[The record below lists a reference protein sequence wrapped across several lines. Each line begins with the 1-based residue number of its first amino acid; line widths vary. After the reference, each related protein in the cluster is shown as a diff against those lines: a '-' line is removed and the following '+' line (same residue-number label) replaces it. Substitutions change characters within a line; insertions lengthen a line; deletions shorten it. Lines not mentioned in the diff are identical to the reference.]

1 MTPKARSS
9 PNERPT
15 ERPSVLVTRRLPAS
29 VLERLR
35 ASYDVTVNP
44 DDRPLGREGL
54 LAALRSFDALAPTI
68 TDKLDAELLRTPGIR
83 TRIIANFGAGY
94 EHIDLAGAKSANLV
108 VTNTPD
114 ALTDATAE
122 LALLLILMAS
132 RRAGEGERVVRA
144 GKWTGWAPTQL
155 LGTDVKGKTLGLV
168 GFGRI
173 GKETARRARAA
184 LGMRIAYF
192 SRSKASAEEEAA
204 LNAEHYPSLAGLL
217 AAADVI
223 SLHCPGGEDTRHLI
237 NAQTLAR
244 MKPTAILINTARGS
258 VVDEEALAT
267 ALSQRQ
273 IAAAGLDVYERE
285 PSVPHAL
292 TELEN
297 VVLLP
302 HLGSATLEARTAMGM
317 QMADNLDAFFS
328 GRTPPNRV
336 A

>member
-1 MTPKARSS
+1 MS
-9 PNERPT
+9 
-15 ERPSVLVTRRLPAS
+15 RPSLLITRRLPAA

-35 ASYDVTVNP
+35 ASYEVTVNP
-44 DDRPLGREGL
+44 DDRPLGREAL
-54 LAALRSFDALAPTI
+54 LMALRSYDALSPTI
-68 TDKLDAELLRTPGIR
+68 TDKLDAALLLSPGLR
-83 TRIIANFGAGY
+83 TRIIANFGAGF
-94 EHIDLAGAKSANLV
+94 EHIDLGAAKSAALV

-122 LALLLILMAS
+122 LTLLLILMAS
-132 RRAGEGERVVRA
+132 RRAGEGERLLRM

-155 LGTDVKGKTLGLV
+155 LGMDVKGKTLGLI

-173 GKETARRARAA
+173 AKEVARRTRAA
-184 LGMRIAYF
+184 LGMRIAYH
-192 SRSKASAEEEAA
+192 SRTRASADEESA
-204 LNAEHYPSLAGLL
+204 LGAEHHATLESLLPAS
-217 AAADVI
+217 DVV
-223 SLHCPGGEDTRHLI
+223 SLHCPGGAATRHLI

-244 MKPTAILINTARGS
+244 MKPSAILINTARGS

-267 ALSQRQ
+267 ALAQRQ

-285 PSVPHAL
+285 PAVSAAL
-292 TELEN
+292 QELDN

-317 QMADNLDAFFS
+317 QMADNLDSFFA

>member
-1 MTPKARSS
+1 MP
-9 PNERPT
+9 RPT
-15 ERPSVLVTRRLPAS
+15 LLITRRLPAS

-35 ASYDVTVNP
+35 ASYEVTVNP
-44 DDRPLGREGL
+44 EDRPLGPEAL
-54 LAALRSFDALAPTI
+54 LMALRSFDALSPTI
-68 TDKLDAELLRTPGIR
+68 TDKLDASLLLNSGLK
-83 TRIIANFGAGY
+83 TRVIANFGAGY
-94 EHIDLAGAKSANLV
+94 EHIDVAAAKQANLV

-122 LALLLILMAS
+122 LTILLILMAS
-132 RRAGEGERVVRA
+132 RRAGEGERLLRE

-155 LGTDVKGKTLGLV
+155 LGMDVKGKTLGLI

-173 GKETARRARAA
+173 AKEAARRARAA
-184 LGMRIAYF
+184 LGMRIAYH
-192 SRSKASAEEEAA
+192 SRNRASVEEENAVG
-204 LNAEHYPSLAGLL
+204 AEHHATLESLL
-217 AAADVI
+217 AASDIV
-223 SLHCPGGEDTRHLI
+223 SLHCPGGAATRHLI
-237 NAQTLAR
+237 NSNTLSR
-244 MKPTAILINTARGS
+244 MKSTAILINTARGS

-267 ALSQRQ
+267 ALAQRQ

-285 PSVPHAL
+285 PAVSPAL
-292 TELEN
+292 QELEN

-317 QMADNLDAFFS
+317 QMADNLDSFFA

>member
-1 MTPKARSS
+1 
-9 PNERPT
+9 
-15 ERPSVLVTRRLPAS
+15 

-35 ASYDVTVNP
+35 ETYDVTVNP
-44 DDRPLGREGL
+44 DDRSLGREGL
-54 LAALRSFDALAPTI
+54 LAALRSFDALSPTI

-94 EHIDLAGAKSANLV
+94 EHIDLAAAKSANLI

-122 LALLLILMAS
+122 ITLLLILMAS
-132 RRAGEGERVVRA
+132 RRASEGERIVRA

-155 LGTDVKGKTLGLV
+155 LGSDVKGKTLGLV

-173 GKETARRARAA
+173 AKEAARRARAA

-192 SRSKASAEEEAA
+192 SRSRASAEDEAA
-204 LNAEHYPSLAGLL
+204 FNAEYCPTLAGLL
-217 AAADVI
+217 AIADVV
-223 SLHCPGGEDTRHLI
+223 SMHCPGGDETRHLI
-237 NAQTLAR
+237 NAQTLSR
-244 MKPTAILINTARGS
+244 MKSTAILINTARGS
-258 VVDEEALAT
+258 VVDEEALAN

-273 IAAAGLDVYERE
+273 IAAAGLDVYEHE
-285 PSVPHAL
+285 PAVPHAL

-317 QMADNLDAFFS
+317 QMADNLDAFFN
-328 GRTPPNRV
+328 GRPPPNRV